1 MVDIGLKYFVKC
13 IFIWGFY
20 KRKNVISICYRDD
33 KLYYIGML
41 VLMKLF
47 VLKFSI

>member
-33 KLYYIGML
+33 KLYYWYVGINEI
-41 VLMKLF
+41 VCVK
-47 VLKFSI
+47 I